1 MAGNNRIEFDGKQ
14 QRTAVIAFG
23 GNALLRPHDHGT
35 QEEQFTLSWKATR
48 WLVEIIHR
56 GYELAI
62 VHGNGPQVG
71 NIMIQVEEAI
81 TKIPPQS
88 LDVAVAQTQGSM
100 GYMLANQLRN
110 RFNEEQL
117 EKEIAAVLTEVEV
130 DRDDPAFDNPSKP
143 VGPYFTAYRAN
154 LLMQEHGWQMVED
167 AGRGW
172 RKVVASPMP
181 KRILG
186 CHLLKRLV
194 ESGAVLVAVS
204 DSRGAIHNPAGLE
217 VARLLALKE
226 EGRPVTDYAEGT
238 VLERDAVI
246 GVECDIWIPAAR
258 PDVINEENVSQL
270 NTRLVVEGANIPLT
284 LGAERYLHDKG
295 ILCVPDFIAN
305 AGGVICA
312 AMEYHGAGESM
323 ALQNIEE
330 KVRRNTEQVLKMT
343 YKEKITPREAA
354 QRLAQ
359 ERVKKAMTYRRFSSF
374 SMGPNWI

>member
-1 MAGNNRIEFDGKQ
+1 MADTNRIELDGQQ

-23 GNALLRPHDHGT
+23 GNALLRPQDHGT

-117 EKEIAAVLTEVEV
+117 EKEIAAMLTEVEV
-130 DRDDPAFDNPSKP
+130 ARDDPAFENPTKP
-143 VGPYFTAYRAN
+143 VGPYFTSYRAN

-181 KRILG
+181 QRIIG

-194 ESGAVLVAVS
+194 ESGAVLVAGGGGGVPVYK
-204 DSRGAIHNPAGLE
+204 DVGGYYRGVEAVIDKDYVAAMLARELE
-217 VARLLALKE
+217 ADLFIMLTQVPMVAE
-226 EGRPVTDYAEGT
+226 NFGRPNQHW
-238 VLERDAVI
+238 LRRM
-246 GVECDIWIPAAR
+246 PLSKAR
-258 PDVINEENVSQL
+258 EMM
-270 NTRLVVEGANIPLT
+270 ANHQFPP
-284 LGAERYLHDKG
+284 G
-295 ILCVPDFIAN
+295 
-305 AGGVICA
+305 
-312 AMEYHGAGESM
+312 
-323 ALQNIEE
+323 
-330 KVRRNTEQVLKMT
+330 
-343 YKEKITPREAA
+343 
-354 QRLAQ
+354 
-359 ERVKKAMTYRRFSSF
+359 
-374 SMGPNWI
+374 SMGPKVQASMDFVEATGKEVLITDEDSLKRALEGRGGTFLVPNGEVEYATIA